1 MVVCSFIWFV
11 HHLFRL
17 LESNIIIMGLKF
29 FNLKIVFLQMTC
41 LDYLNTE
48 AVNLSRVVPRISVWN
63 NETVRLYERL
73 DLVSQ
78 EDGTYGAL
86 SASLYVYCVFIIFPC
101 LYYFHYLL
109 FPF

>member
-1 MVVCSFIWFV
+1 MAVCSFLWFV

-17 LESNIIIMGLKF
+17 LVSNIIIMVLKF
-29 FNLKIVFLQMTC
+29 FNLKIVFLQMTY

-78 EDGTYGAL
+78 PKINQTICANTTY
-86 SASLYVYCVFIIFPC
+86 C
-101 LYYFHYLL
+101 
-109 FPF
+109 